1 MKTILLIAVGTVLSK
16 LADKWVEHSKKTEK
30 VKWDDYVSE
39 ALSAGLKVFTGLLPK
54 KKK

>member
-1 MKTILLIAVGTVLSK
+1 METILLIVGGVVLSK
-16 LADKWVEHSKKTEK
+16 LADKWVEHSKTTTK

-39 ALSAGLKVFTGLLPK
+39 ALSAGLKIFTSYLPK